1 MPTTTRVTSCQQ
13 SCQTY
18 ACVPCTDPGP
28 LQQSCNMPQFPS
40 YLPLIVAA
48 SALTVALVTDL
59 RGLWIPNLLTFPLL
73 LSGIAYQAGSPQG
86 QGLIFG
92 LLGLFVATT
101 PFLLMYSLNAMGAG
115 DVKLVAGLG
124 MWLGPLLAINGV
136 LLALIAHS
144 VYSLSMLAA
153 SGRLR
158 RSWDFLL
165 RRSSVADL
173 VEPSPENRSV
183 ITRIPFSPGI
193 AIGFLVAFIFCP
205 LT

>member
-1 MPTTTRVTSCQQ
+1 
-13 SCQTY
+13 
-18 ACVPCTDPGP
+18 
-28 LQQSCNMPQFPS
+28 MPQFPS

-59 RGLWIPNLLTFPLL
+59 RGLRIPNLLTFPLL

-86 QGLIFG
+86 QGLVFG
-92 LLGLFVATT
+92 LLGLIVATT
-101 PFLLMYSLNAMGAG
+101 PLLLMYSLNAMGAG

-158 RSWDFLL
+158 RSWGFLL
-165 RRSSVADL
+165 CRSSMADL
-173 VEPSPENRSV
+173 TDPTSASQSGV
-183 ITRIPFSPGI
+183 TRIPFSPGI
-193 AIGFLVAFIFCP
+193 AIGFLIAFVFCP